1 MRSTLLT
8 AIGGAA
14 VVVAGIALGV
24 QYDLEWLR
32 IGAIVAGVAG
42 VALLVMSTKRRRQ
55 TSTRS
60 SAPDSVEA
68 AQDMTSR
75 AGAFVDAAVLT
86 AIAVMVSTLMPTWP
100 SWAIC
105 FALLVALTLAY
116 WVRRLVVTRN
126 ATR

>member
-14 VVVAGIALGV
+14 VVVAAVALGG
-24 QYDLEWLR
+24 QYDLDWLR
-32 IGAIVAGVAG
+32 VGAMIAGVAG
-42 VALLVMSTKRRRQ
+42 AAFLVMLTKRRRQ
-55 TSTRS
+55 ARSLS

-68 AQDMTSR
+68 AEDVASR

-86 AIAVMVSTLMPTWP
+86 SVAVMVSVLMPTWP

-105 FALLVALTLAY
+105 FALLVALTSAY